1 MANKI
6 TWTETARND
15 YFVIVDYLIENWG
28 RKSARSFKSTVSR
41 QLKLI
46 SKMPKMYPKTEAR
59 QNLRRCVVVKQ
70 VSMYYLEIGLDKEI
84 IVVRF
89 YDNRKNPDKLVS
101 ILNKSNL

>member
-1 MANKI
+1 
-6 TWTETARND
+6 
-15 YFVIVDYLIENWG
+15 
-28 RKSARSFKSTVSR
+28 
-41 QLKLI
+41 
-46 SKMPKMYPKTEAR
+46 MPKMYPKTEAR